1 MNDARVFER
10 FARGKKKKNTAT
22 SRAQKLGRRS
32 GEDQLKL
39 ASLSSGVEVALVV
52 SASINWG
59 KRCPHF
65 LAETRPPFFATIRAR
80 TGKTSAYTRRTKKTL
95 FAAAP
100 LVTRTRRSGHR
111 RRRRNREPSLRFR
124 LRDGR
129 RDASFFQR
137 GKRETVRVRGDARVD
152 ARVFFFQLGFFFS
165 RHARKKFRED
175 ATRGERRWSARRWT
189 SPRRASDRARVHA

>member
-1 MNDARVFER
+1 M
-10 FARGKKKKNTAT
+10 
-22 SRAQKLGRRS
+22 
-32 GEDQLKL
+32 
-39 ASLSSGVEVALVV
+39 VV

-80 TGKTSAYTRRTKKTL
+80 NGKTFVYTRRTKKTL

-111 RRRRNREPSLRFR
+111 NRNRNPSLRFR

-129 RDASFFQR
+129 RDASFFKR
-137 GKRETVRVRGDARVD
+137 GKRETVRRDARVD
-152 ARVFFFQLGFFFS
+152 ARVFFSTRIRAFFF
-165 RHARKKFRED
+165 R
-175 ATRGERRWSARRWT
+175 ATRAKSFAKTPRAANGGGRRVVGRLRAVRPTARAFTRKPPSTPKHTRSEDCVGT
-189 SPRRASDRARVHA
+189 SLLHQPKSRSELG